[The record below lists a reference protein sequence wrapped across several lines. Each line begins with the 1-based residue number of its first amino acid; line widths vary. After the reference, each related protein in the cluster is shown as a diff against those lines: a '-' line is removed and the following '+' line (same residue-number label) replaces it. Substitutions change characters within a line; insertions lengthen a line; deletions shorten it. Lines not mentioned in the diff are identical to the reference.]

1 MPELVIVGRV
11 RRAHGVRGALAVESL
26 IDSPDAVFAS
36 GAVIYAGDRN
46 GAPTAEGALHIVDGR
61 PMNNDWLV
69 QVAEIDDRDVAAYWR
84 GRYLLADA
92 SLVLTMERLHVREL
106 VVLSPDLFGRTFT
119 LPEFVTLASETGPR
133 SLDEPLRT
141 WVERVGADRNPMDQ
155 LASDPNAE
163 VADPMGG
170 SRRAFR
176 ACATELDDL
185 LAGLV
190 DLAWPPSQTHPD
202 LAVTTIGE
210 SHADRHR
217 R

>member
-69 QVAEIDDRDVAAYWR
+69 QVAEIDDRDVAANWR

-92 SLVLTMERLHVREL
+92 SLLHEEDDGVTVLLNYIGYEVEMDGRGVLGSVRDVYSAPQGPLLEVQTDNGMPL
-106 VVLSPDLFGRTFT
+106 VPWR
-119 LPEFVTLASETGPR
+119 PEIVRAVNDEKKLV
-133 SLDEPLRT
+133 SLY
-141 WVERVGADRNPMDQ
+141 A
-155 LASDPNAE
+155 
-163 VADPMGG
+163 
-170 SRRAFR
+170 
-176 ACATELDDL
+176 LDGL
-185 LAGLV
+185 L
-190 DLAWPPSQTHPD
+190 DS
-202 LAVTTIGE
+202 
-210 SHADRHR
+210 
-217 R
+217 